1 MRRKTPEPISR
12 RDFFRQ
18 SSCAAVGTLA
28 TANMIRDLRILNA
41 AATLAFPTDYKAL
54 VCIFMSG
61 GNDSNNLVIPYIQ
74 SEYDNYAAL
83 RGNIL
88 AIPRASSLDL
98 TGASYAPLNSDGHEY
113 ALHPSCTGLRTLFGE
128 GKAAMLFNVG
138 TLAYPITSAQ
148 YKAKSIPVPP
158 QLFSHSDQVQQWQTN
173 IVDQPALTGWGG
185 RCADILNAINTDNG
199 AKMSLSVTLAGQN
212 TFEVGNIVSQY
223 SVGTGTNPGVSLTG
237 VSGQRL
243 KAMKDILG
251 LSYPNMQEQS
261 YATIMANS
269 INTADVLNTAL
280 APTAS
285 SAYWTT
291 PFPSNGL
298 GNQLKTVARIIAA
311 RDTLKMKRQIFFCS
325 IGGYDTHNNQTNT
338 DTTTGQHANL
348 LAELSG
354 GIFAFQR
361 AMEQI
366 SALGGED
373 PSLPSKVTAFTA
385 SDFGRTFP
393 NNGSGSDH
401 GWGAHHFIIGGAVQ
415 GRKTYGTYPVL
426 AVNGPDD
433 TSTGRWIPTLAV
445 EQYSATLARWF
456 GVSETDLPVIFP
468 NIGRFSTNNL
478 GFMA

>member
-1 MRRKTPEPISR
+1 MKRTNPSDLSR

-18 SSCAAVGTLA
+18 ASCAALGTLA
-28 TANMIRDLRILNA
+28 SSNMIRDLRILNSA
-41 AATLAFPTDYKAL
+41 ALLAYPTDYKAL

-61 GNDSNNLVIPYIQ
+61 GNDSNNLVIPHIQ

-88 AIPRASSLDL
+88 AIPRANLLDL
-98 TGASYAPLNSDGHEY
+98 TGPSYAPLNSDGHDY

-128 GKAAMLFNVG
+128 SKAALLFNTG

-148 YKAKSIPVPP
+148 YKSKSIPVPP

-185 RCADILNAINTDNG
+185 RCADILNAIQPD
-199 AKMSLSVTLAGQN
+199 AQLSLSVTTAGIN
-212 TFEVGNIVSQY
+212 TYEVGNIVSQY
-223 SVGTGTNPGVSLTG
+223 SVGVSSNPAVSLTG

-243 KAMKDILG
+243 KAMKDVLG
-251 LSYPNMQEQS
+251 LSYPNMQEQAYS
-261 YATIMANS
+261 TIMAHS
-269 INTADVLNTAL
+269 LNTADLLNTAL
-280 APTAS
+280 TATG
-285 SAYWTT
+285 AANYWTT
-291 PFPSNGL
+291 PFPSNNL

-311 RDTLKMKRQIFFCS
+311 RQTLQMKRQIFFCS

-366 SALGGED
+366 ATLGGED
-373 PSLPSKVTAFTA
+373 AALPSKVTAFTA

-401 GWGAHHFIIGGAVQ
+401 GWGSHHLIIGGAVQ
-415 GRKTYGTYPVL
+415 GRKTYGTYPTL

-433 TSTGRWIPTLAV
+433 TSTGRWIPKIAV

-456 GVSETDLPVIFP
+456 GVSETDLPVVFP
-468 NIGRFSTNNL
+468 NLGRFSTNNL